1 MKNILSKSF
10 KELAIGFLI
19 TFGVGFYLQSN
30 SQLLFNILDKVVIL
44 VILSLVIAFVMPIFL
59 KKLSPLVIR
68 VLYYLFAALEGV
80 TFGAI
85 FMTVKMPTIITAF
98 LITGFLLI
106 VMAIIANKYQ
116 GNLNEMGRIM
126 PWLLISIVLLSI
138 LNIFVFKS
146 SIVSLLISIAL
157 IILFMG
163 YILYDIKIISNT
175 YPLMVEAGYNEDTLA
190 VYGAFQLYLDLINI
204 FIELINILSR
214 SQNNNN

>member
-59 KKLSPLVIR
+59 KKLSPLMIR

-146 SIVSLLISIAL
+146 SVVSLLISIAL

-214 SQNNNN
+214 SQNNN

>member
-1 MKNILSKSF
+1 MENILSKSF

-19 TFGVGFYLQSN
+19 TFGVGYYLQSN

-44 VILSLVIAFVMPIFL
+44 VILSLAIAFIMPIFL
-59 KKLSPLVIR
+59 RKLSPLMIR

-85 FMTVKMPTIITAF
+85 FMSVKMPVIITAF
-98 LITGFLLI
+98 LITSFILI
-106 VMAIIANKYQ
+106 VMSIIAKKYQ

-126 PWLLISIVLLSI
+126 PWLLIGVIVLSL
-138 LNIFVFKS
+138 LNIFIFKS
-146 SIVSLLISIAL
+146 NVVALLISIAL
-157 IILFMG
+157 IILFTG
-163 YILYDIKIISNT
+163 YILYDIKIISDT
-175 YPLMVEAGYNEDTLA
+175 YPLMVRAGFNEDTLA

-214 SQNNNN
+214 TQNNNN

>member
-1 MKNILSKSF
+1 MENILSKSF

-19 TFGVGFYLQSN
+19 TFGVGYYLQSN

-44 VILSLVIAFVMPIFL
+44 VVLSLAIAFVMPIFL
-59 KKLSPLVIR
+59 RKLSPLMIR

-85 FMTVKMPTIITAF
+85 FMSVKMPVIITAF
-98 LITGFLLI
+98 LITSFILI
-106 VMAIIANKYQ
+106 VMSIIAKKYQ

-126 PWLLISIVLLSI
+126 PWLLIGVIVLSL
-138 LNIFVFKS
+138 LNIFIFKS
-146 SIVSLLISIAL
+146 SVVALLISIAL
-157 IILFMG
+157 IILFTG
-163 YILYDIKIISNT
+163 YILYDIKIISDT
-175 YPLMVEAGYNEDTLA
+175 YPLMVRAGFNEDTLA

-214 SQNNNN
+214 TQNNNN

>member
-59 KKLSPLVIR
+59 KKLSPLMIR

-146 SIVSLLISIAL
+146 SVVSLLISIAL

>member
-1 MKNILSKSF
+1 MENILSKSF

-19 TFGVGFYLQSN
+19 TFGVGYYLQSN
-30 SQLLFNILDKVVIL
+30 SQLLFNILDKVIIL
-44 VILSLVIAFVMPIFL
+44 VILSLAIAFIMPLFL
-59 KKLSPLVIR
+59 KKLSPLMIR

-85 FMTVKMPTIITAF
+85 FMRVNMKIIISSF
-98 LITGFLLI
+98 LITGLLLFI
-106 VMAIIANKYQ
+106 MAIMAAKYK
-116 GNLNEMGRIM
+116 GNIRKMGRIM
-126 PWLLISIVLLSI
+126 PWLLISVILLSI

-146 SIVSLLISIAL
+146 GILGLLISIAL
-157 IILFMG
+157 IILFTG
-163 YILYDIKIISNT
+163 YILYDINIISNT
-175 YPLMVEAGYNEDTLA
+175 YPLMIEAGYNEDTLA

>member
-1 MKNILSKSF
+1 MENILSKSF

-19 TFGVGFYLQSN
+19 TFGVGYYLQSN

-44 VILSLVIAFVMPIFL
+44 VILSLAIAFIMPIFL
-59 KKLSPLVIR
+59 RKLSPLMIR

-85 FMTVKMPTIITAF
+85 FISVKMPVIITAF
-98 LITGFLLI
+98 LITSFILI
-106 VMAIIANKYQ
+106 VMSIIAKKYQ

-126 PWLLISIVLLSI
+126 PWLLIGVIVLSL
-138 LNIFVFKS
+138 LNIFIFKS
-146 SIVSLLISIAL
+146 SVVALLISIAL
-157 IILFMG
+157 IILFTG
-163 YILYDIKIISNT
+163 YILYDIKIISDT
-175 YPLMVEAGYNEDTLA
+175 YPLMVRAGFNEDTLA

-214 SQNNNN
+214 TQNNNN

>member
-1 MKNILSKSF
+1 MENILSKSF

-19 TFGVGFYLQSN
+19 TFGVGYYLQSN

-44 VILSLVIAFVMPIFL
+44 VILSLAIAFVMPIFL
-59 KKLSPLVIR
+59 RKLSPLMIR

-85 FMTVKMPTIITAF
+85 FMSVKMPVIITAF
-98 LITGFLLI
+98 LITSFILI
-106 VMAIIANKYQ
+106 VMSIIAKKYQ

-126 PWLLISIVLLSI
+126 PWLLIGVIVLSL
-138 LNIFVFKS
+138 LNIFIFKS
-146 SIVSLLISIAL
+146 SVVALLISIAL
-157 IILFMG
+157 IILFTG
-163 YILYDIKIISNT
+163 YILYDIKIISDT
-175 YPLMVEAGYNEDTLA
+175 YPLMVRAGFNEDTLA

-214 SQNNNN
+214 TQNNNN

>member
-1 MKNILSKSF
+1 MENILSKSF

-19 TFGVGFYLQSN
+19 TFGVGYYLQSN

-44 VILSLVIAFVMPIFL
+44 VILSLAIAFIMPIFL
-59 KKLSPLVIR
+59 RKLSPLMIR

-85 FMTVKMPTIITAF
+85 FMSVKMPVIITAF
-98 LITGFLLI
+98 LITSFILI
-106 VMAIIANKYQ
+106 VMSIIAKKYQ

-126 PWLLISIVLLSI
+126 PWLLIGVIVLSL
-138 LNIFVFKS
+138 LNIFIFKS
-146 SIVSLLISIAL
+146 SVVALLISIAL
-157 IILFMG
+157 IILFTG
-163 YILYDIKIISNT
+163 YILYDIKIISDT
-175 YPLMVEAGYNEDTLA
+175 YPLMVRAGFNEDTLA

-214 SQNNNN
+214 TQNNNN

>member
-59 KKLSPLVIR
+59 KKLSPLMIR

-146 SIVSLLISIAL
+146 SVVSLLISIAL

-204 FIELINILSR
+204 FIELINILSQ

>member
-1 MKNILSKSF
+1 MENILSKSF

-19 TFGVGFYLQSN
+19 TFGVGYYLQSN

-44 VILSLVIAFVMPIFL
+44 VILSLAIAFIMPIFL
-59 KKLSPLVIR
+59 RKLSPLMIR

-85 FMTVKMPTIITAF
+85 FMSVKMPVIITAF
-98 LITGFLLI
+98 LITSFILI
-106 VMAIIANKYQ
+106 VMSIIAKKYQ

-126 PWLLISIVLLSI
+126 PWLLIGVIVLSL
-138 LNIFVFKS
+138 LNIFIFKS
-146 SIVSLLISIAL
+146 SIVALLISIAL
-157 IILFMG
+157 IILFTG
-163 YILYDIKIISNT
+163 YILYDIKIISDT
-175 YPLMVEAGYNEDTLA
+175 YPLMVRAGFNEDTLA

-214 SQNNNN
+214 TQNNNN

>member
-1 MKNILSKSF
+1 MENILSKSF

-19 TFGVGFYLQSN
+19 TFGVGYYLQSN

-44 VILSLVIAFVMPIFL
+44 VVLSLAIAFIMPIFL
-59 KKLSPLVIR
+59 RKLSPLMIR

-85 FMTVKMPTIITAF
+85 FMSVKMPVIITAF
-98 LITGFLLI
+98 LITSFILI
-106 VMAIIANKYQ
+106 VMSIIAKKYQ

-126 PWLLISIVLLSI
+126 PWLLIGVIVLSL
-138 LNIFVFKS
+138 LNIFIFKS
-146 SIVSLLISIAL
+146 SIVALLISIAL
-157 IILFMG
+157 IILFTG
-163 YILYDIKIISNT
+163 YILYDIKIISDT
-175 YPLMVEAGYNEDTLA
+175 YPLMVRAGFNEDTLA

-214 SQNNNN
+214 TQNNNN